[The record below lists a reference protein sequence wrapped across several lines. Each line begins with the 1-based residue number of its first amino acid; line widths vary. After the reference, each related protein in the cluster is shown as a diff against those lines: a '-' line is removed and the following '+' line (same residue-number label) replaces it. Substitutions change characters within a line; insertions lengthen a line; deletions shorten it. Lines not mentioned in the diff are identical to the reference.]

1 MTDQERGP
9 HANGLDSLSLTLIIA
24 AVVFL
29 LLGRL
34 TPLFLLLAGVCLA
47 LAIWRGASRNLAARQ
62 AENYKF
68 MHITGD
74 MREGCERW
82 RFRSQHCYFT
92 CENCGAKVATTPDLG
107 DVTLVCPHCGH
118 QFTAHT

>member
-1 MTDQERGP
+1 
-9 HANGLDSLSLTLIIA
+9 
-24 AVVFL
+24 
-29 LLGRL
+29 
-34 TPLFLLLAGVCLA
+34 
-47 LAIWRGASRNLAARQ
+47 
-62 AENYKF
+62 

-107 DVTLVCPHCGH
+107 NVTLVCPHCGH